1 MGNANSAQD
10 IDGILSP
17 LHPEC
22 TGFIAPAWTEC
33 DLKVRI
39 WKVNLLPK
47 SGLLVAGSPTILFL
61 QSRQSQ
67 PLPQPLPLYSKC
79 I

>member
-10 IDGILSP
+10 IDRILAP
-17 LHPEC
+17 LHAEC
-22 TGFIAPAWTEC
+22 TGFTAPARTEC

-61 QSRQSQ
+61 QSSHSQ
-67 PLPQPLPLYSKC
+67 PLPQSYSKC